1 LALQRLGLQP
11 WSYEIERDCI
21 ATLRAAGHRA
31 VRVDLA
37 GHQWDPAWRG
47 EVGVMHGSPPCQPW
61 SASGKGHGREDV
73 RDGMPWM
80 LVAVEALMPLLV
92 TVENVEGLTY
102 RKHADYLAWFVASLQ
117 SLGYTVEWRVLN
129 AADYGVPQTRKRLI
143 IVGRLEGEV
152 RWPRATHGKEAQD
165 DVLPWVSMASALGWG
180 LDSPTRTVCGNREP
194 RWAFE
199 VANSYGTGRTL
210 VGFPR
215 RADGRDDGVVLNGE
229 TYRARDLFDAGG
241 PAQTVTEKGRS
252 WQAWTLNTG
261 NDWKPGGDRSTAQRR
276 ELSRPAPSITGKS
289 GGQWVLQPGT
299 FADGRPGGVG
309 KRRTYAADL
318 EPAPTVALGKDVAGW
333 VWRRPATTVSGDTR
347 IHPPGHREN
356 AAAPGHKRAGPDAY
370 RLSVA
375 ELAVLQDMPP
385 DYPFAGTKTSAVRQI
400 GNALPPTMLQAVIG
414 ANLWPPRWPVA

>member
-1 LALQRLGLQP
+1 
-11 WSYEIERDCI
+11 
-21 ATLRAAGHRA
+21 
-31 VRVDLA
+31 
-37 GHQWDPAWRG
+37 
-47 EVGVMHGSPPCQPW
+47 MHGSPPCQPW
-61 SASGKGHGREDV
+61 SASGKGHGRADA

-80 LVAVEALMPLLV
+80 LRAVAELMPLLV

-102 RKHADYLAWFVASLQ
+102 AKHRDYLMWFVTELQ
-117 SLGYTVEWRVLN
+117 ALGYAVEWRVLN

-143 IVGRLEGEV
+143 VVGRLEGLV
-152 RWPRATHGKEAQD
+152 KWPRATHAKEAQD
-165 DVLPWVSMASALGWG
+165 GVLPWVSMASALGWG

-199 VANSYGTGRTL
+199 VANSYATGRTL

-215 RADGRDDGVVLNGE
+215 RADGRDEGIVVNGE

-252 WQAWTLNTG
+252 WHAYVLHTNTDQRDG
-261 NDWKPGGDRSTAQRR
+261 RRQTRSIDEPTPTITA
-276 ELSRPAPSITGKS
+276 KS

-309 KRRTYAADL
+309 KRRMYTPDL

-347 IHPPGHREN
+347 IHPPGHRAN
-356 AAAPGHKRAGPDAY
+356 AAADGHKRAGPDAY

-385 DYPFAGTKTSAVRQI
+385 DYPFVGTKTSAVRQI
-400 GNALPPTMLQAVIG
+400 GNALPPTLLQAVVG